1 MIRFAFVF
9 VALLLVSPAQ
19 AQLRGHGGPVRALA
33 ISPDGTTAISGSFDT
48 SAIRWS
54 LTRNAGGTGAAL
66 PRKRGERGGAR
77 ARRTDRHRR
86 RGWPRRGLAAGLA
99 MPAQVLEG
107 HTAPVVGL
115 AVSPD
120 GKLVASAS
128 WDRTIRLWPL
138 GGGAPRVL
146 EGHQQN
152 VNGVAFTPDGQSLV
166 SAGYDLTLRI
176 WPLAGGPETTVTL
189 PTPLNSVAVARDG
202 EIVAGGADGRVLP
215 VAQTARLRGEL
226 DSGQLPI
233 ISVAV
238 SPDGALSRQPASAA
252 RSRSSTGGRGRCRAR
267 WSAPDCRC
275 GPRRSCRTAARWSP
289 AAPTA

>member
-1 MIRFAFVF
+1 MR
-9 VALLLVSPAQ
+9 
-19 AQLRGHGGPVRALA
+19 LRSR
-33 ISPDGTTAISGSFDT
+33 PDGTTAISGSFDT

-54 LTRNAGGTGAAL
+54 LTRNAAEQVLRFHESAVNAVALAPDGRIVTGGEDGRVAVWQPGSPT
-66 PRKRGERGGAR
+66 
-77 ARRTDRHRR
+77 
-86 RGWPRRGLAAGLA
+86 
-99 MPAQVLEG
+99 PAQVLEG

-152 VNGVAFTPDGQSLV
+152 VNGVAFTPDGKSLV

-202 EIVAGGADGRVLP
+202 EIVAGGADGRVFFL
-215 VAQTARLRGEL
+215 VQTARFAASSTAASCRSSALQCLQTARLPR
-226 DSGQLPI
+226 
-233 ISVAV
+233 
-238 SPDGALSRQPASAA
+238 RPASAA